1 MKHIKK
7 FESYGDQE
15 VSKVNEEFDFSAV
28 SEIFNNFVQ
37 WLQQTHATDPEYGTG
52 TLVANWEV
60 VTGVLGALGL
70 TSPIWYGMIKH
81 NKEEKARLNA
91 LIAKKVEENPNR
103 DPKEIAKEVEEEF
116 KGKKF

>member
-7 FESYGDQE
+7 FESYGNQE

-28 SEIFNNFVQ
+28 SEIFNSFVQ

-81 NKEEKARLNA
+81 NKEEKARLNE
-91 LIAKKVEENPNR
+91 LIARKVEENPNR

-116 KGKKF
+116 KGRRF